1 MQYGSRPYSLISNG
15 MEILSKLFGSAAK
28 VKIMRLFLLNPDN
41 AYDVIDVAQRTKVSI
56 PTARREII
64 LLEKIRLARKK
75 TYTVEV
81 EHWRGKS
88 VQVERRKVQGWTL
101 NVRFS
106 YLSQLRSLL
115 VNTPALLP
123 SQILQKI
130 SSAGK
135 IKLLIIAGIF
145 IQQPDSRVDLLVVGD
160 GLKSGVLENAVRVIE
175 SEVGKEIRYTA
186 FETKEFQYRLGI
198 YDKLVRDILDYPH
211 ETVVDRLEVFR

>member
-1 MQYGSRPYSLISNG
+1 MLKLPR
-15 MEILSKLFGSAAK
+15 MDVLSKLFGSAAK
-28 VKIMRLFLLNPDN
+28 VKILRLFLLNSDS
-41 AYDVIDVAQRTKVSI
+41 AYDVFDVAHRTKVSVAA
-56 PTARREII
+56 ARREVAM
-64 LLEKIRLARKK
+64 LEKIKLIRKK
-75 TYTVEV
+75 TYVIEV
-81 EHWRGKS
+81 EHWRGKAM
-88 VQVERRKVQGWTL
+88 QLERRKVQGWTL
-101 NVRFS
+101 NARFS
-106 YLSQLRSLL
+106 YLLQLRGLL

-123 SQILQKI
+123 GEILQKI

-160 GLKSGVLENAVRVIE
+160 GLKNSMLENAVHLIE

-211 ETVVDRLEVFR
+211 ETVLDRLEIFR

>member
-1 MQYGSRPYSLISNG
+1 MLELSR

-56 PTARREII
+56 PTARREIA
-64 LLEKIRLARKK
+64 LLEKIKLIRKK

>member
-1 MQYGSRPYSLISNG
+1 MLELPR

-28 VKIMRLFLLNPDN
+28 VKIVRLFLLNADS
-41 AYDVIDVAQRTKVSI
+41 AYDGIDVAHRTKVSV
-56 PTARREII
+56 PDARREIAM
-64 LLEKIRLARKK
+64 LEKIKLIKKK
-75 TYTVEV
+75 TYTIEV
-81 EHWRGKS
+81 EHWRGKAM
-88 VQVERRKVQGWTL
+88 QLERRKARGWTL
-101 NVRFS
+101 NTRFS

-123 SQILQKI
+123 GEIFQKI

-160 GLKSGVLENAVRVIE
+160 GLKNGALENAVHIIE

-198 YDKLVRDILDYPH
+198 YDKLIRDILDYPH
-211 ETVVDRLEVFR
+211 ETVVDRLEIFR